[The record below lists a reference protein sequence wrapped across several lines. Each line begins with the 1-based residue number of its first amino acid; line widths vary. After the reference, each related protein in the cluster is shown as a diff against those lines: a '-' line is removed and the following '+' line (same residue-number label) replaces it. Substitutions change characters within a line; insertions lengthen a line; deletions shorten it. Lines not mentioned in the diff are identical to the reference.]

1 MPPHHEYFW
10 AALALIALLAVFAL
24 LRLFPKRTNLSA
36 AECALRDKG
45 RAPPDEPDHAEPKP
59 PPDEGA

>member
-10 AALALIALLAVFAL
+10 AAVALVAVLAVFAW

-36 AECALRDKG
+36 AECARRDKG
-45 RAPPDEPDHAEPKP
+45 AAPPDESDKAEPKP
-59 PPDEGA
+59 PADEA